1 MTKKIFKRLRYKF
14 VIISTSMML
23 IMMIAICLTV
33 YLSMAHSLK
42 QNSIEVL
49 DYTAKV
55 LRHNAVVNK
64 DDSDLSGDT
73 SEEVKT
79 ASDVPAPSV
88 PSSLDTLLLRNVY
101 TVYYDATGY
110 IVKVNQGDRVIQHM
124 YTLGRELNDIERF
137 KDVPQGV
144 ITIRES
150 DYRYKHISIDGQPIL
165 LLISRDGELAS
176 LPPLIAI
183 LFVVGLA
190 SIGVL
195 LFACSGLAGVVIRP
209 VEKAWDTQQQFL
221 HDASHELKTPLA
233 VIATNLEAVRSSP
246 DETVASQDKWLGYA
260 TDEVEEMRRLVN
272 DMFALAINERPD
284 AEQRS
289 KAFVPFSL
297 SETVTEA
304 GLIIEANALEAG
316 IELELNVEEDLWVLG
331 HRDGIKRVV
340 MILLDNALKNTFA
353 GGKITL
359 ELHRSR
365 NDLLV
370 SCTNTGHGIP
380 KEELQNIFKRF
391 YRLDSS
397 RARQSGGTGLGLAI
411 AEGAIQKHG
420 GKIWAESELEKYA
433 RFIFKLPATAAPDD
447 KK

>member
-1 MTKKIFKRLRYKF
+1 MNEKIFKRLRYKF

-42 QNSIEVL
+42 QNSLEVL
-49 DYTAKV
+49 DYTAEV
-55 LRHNAVVNK
+55 LIRNAAIQSENA
-64 DDSDLSGDT
+64 DSSGTSTVEARSQSENSASLSQ
-73 SEEVKT
+73 
-79 ASDVPAPSV
+79 A
-88 PSSLDTLLLRNVY
+88 SLDTFLLRNVY
-101 TVYYDATGY
+101 VVYYDATGY
-110 IVKVNQGDRVIQHM
+110 IMKASQGNRVIEHM
-124 YTLGRELNDIERF
+124 YTLGRELSDVGRF
-137 KDVPQGV
+137 EEEPQGIV
-144 ITIRES
+144 AIREN
-150 DYRYKHISIDGQPIL
+150 DYRYKQITINNDRIL

-176 LPPLIAI
+176 LPPLLAI
-183 LFVVGLA
+183 LVIVGLA
-190 SIGVL
+190 SIVIL

-209 VEKAWDTQQQFL
+209 IEKAWDTQHQFL

-260 TDEVEEMRRLVN
+260 ADEVQEMRRLVN

-289 KAFVPFSL
+289 KPFVPFSL
-297 SETVTEA
+297 SETVIEA
-304 GLIIEANALEAG
+304 GLINEANALEAG
-316 IELELNVEEDLWVLG
+316 IELELDVEEDLWMIG
-331 HRDGIKRVV
+331 YRDGIKRVV

-365 NDLLV
+365 NDLYV

-411 AEGAIQKHG
+411 AEGTIQKHG
-420 GKIWAESELEKYA
+420 GKIWAESELEQYA
-433 RFIFKLPATAAPDD
+433 RFIFKLPATTAPED
-447 KK
+447 KE